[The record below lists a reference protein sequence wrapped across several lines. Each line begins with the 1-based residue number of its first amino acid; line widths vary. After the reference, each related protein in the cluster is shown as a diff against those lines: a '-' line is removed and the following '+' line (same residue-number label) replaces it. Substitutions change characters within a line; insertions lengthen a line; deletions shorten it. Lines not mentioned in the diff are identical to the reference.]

1 MFLQQESG
9 GINNRR
15 IMSILILSLC
25 IVALILQI
33 VRFKINP
40 FIAFI
45 TTSLLAGLT
54 LGVPVDKL
62 ANTIQKGFGDMLGSI
77 TLIIIFGTCIGKL
90 TVSSGAAS
98 VIADT
103 VMKWTGEKYVR
114 LGLMI
119 TGFIVGIPLFYS
131 VGFILLVPLIFS
143 VAYQFKLSKVYIAI
157 PMLASLSVAHGFLP
171 PHPSPM
177 ALNSMLHADV
187 GLVLIYGIIIA
198 IPILF
203 IAGLLFSNTLK
214 NIKTTETSA
223 FNSTMS
229 ASAIQS
235 EKPGFGI
242 SIFSSLFPVF
252 GLSVTTLL
260 PLIWKNEYVS
270 LICKTIGEPAIIMLL
285 SLVICTYTL
294 GIRTGKDMK
303 AIMSEFTEAIKDVIL
318 IILIIGGAGSLKEIM
333 MVSGVSQTIV
343 ESLSQINVHPYLLA
357 WLMAAL
363 IRICVGSATA
373 AGLMTAGVLLPM
385 LQMSSLDPNL
395 LVLAIGAG
403 SLMCSH
409 VNDPGFWLF
418 KEYFGTSMKD
428 TVRSWTVME
437 SLVSVLGIVFIFILN
452 TIIH

>member
-1 MFLQQESG
+1 M
-9 GINNRR
+9 N
-15 IMSILILSLC
+15 ILILSLC
-25 IVALILQI
+25 IIVLVLQI

-54 LGVPVDKL
+54 LGVPVEKL
-62 ANTIQKGFGDMLGSI
+62 ADTIQKGFGDMLGSI

-114 LGLMI
+114 LGLLI

-143 VAYQFKLSKVYIAI
+143 VAYQFKLPKVYIAI

-177 ALNSMLHADV
+177 ALNSMLHADI
-187 GLVLIYGIIIA
+187 GLVLVYGIIIA
-198 IPILF
+198 IPTLL

-214 NIKTTETSA
+214 NIKTRETST
-223 FNSTMS
+223 FNVTMS
-229 ASAIQS
+229 TTASGTTRPA
-235 EKPGFGI
+235 FWI
-242 SIFSSLFPVF
+242 SITSALFPVF
-252 GLSVTTLL
+252 GLSITTLL
-260 PLIWKNEYVS
+260 PLMWNNEHVS
-270 LICKTIGEPAIIMLL
+270 TICKTIGEPSIIMLL

-294 GIRTGKDMK
+294 GFRVGKNMK
-303 AIMSEFTEAIKDVIL
+303 SIMDEFVEAIKDVVL

-333 MVSGVSQTIV
+333 IVSGVSQTIV
-343 ESLSQINVHPYLLA
+343 DNLSQINIHPYLLA

-373 AGLMTAGVLLPM
+373 AGLMTAGVLLPI
-385 LQMSSLDPNL
+385 LQLNNLDANL
-395 LVLAIGAG
+395 LVLSIGAG

-428 TVRSWTVME
+428 TLKSWTVME
-437 SLVSVLGIVFIFILN
+437 SLVSILGIVFIFILN

>member
-1 MFLQQESG
+1 
-9 GINNRR
+9 
-15 IMSILILSLC
+15 MSILILSLC

-143 VAYQFKLSKVYIAI
+143 VAYQFKLPKVYIAI

>member
-1 MFLQQESG
+1 
-9 GINNRR
+9 
-15 IMSILILSLC
+15 
-25 IVALILQI
+25 
-33 VRFKINP
+33 
-40 FIAFI
+40 
-45 TTSLLAGLT
+45 
-54 LGVPVDKL
+54 
-62 ANTIQKGFGDMLGSI
+62 MLGSI

>member
-1 MFLQQESG
+1 
-9 GINNRR
+9 
-15 IMSILILSLC
+15 MSVLILLLC
-25 IVALILQI
+25 IIVLILQI

-45 TTSLLAGLT
+45 TTSLLAGIA
-54 LGVPVDKL
+54 LGIPVDTL
-62 ANTIQKGFGDMLGSI
+62 AATIQKGFGDMLGSI

-98 VIADT
+98 VIAET

-114 LGLMI
+114 LGLLI

-143 VAYQFKLSKVYIAI
+143 VGYQFKLPKVYIAI

-177 ALNSMLHADV
+177 ALNSMLHADI
-187 GLVLIYGIIIA
+187 GAVLMYGVVIA
-198 IPILF
+198 IPTLL

-214 NIKTTETSA
+214 NIRTNDTGALGFTE
-223 FNSTMS
+223 N
-229 ASAIQS
+229 
-235 EKPGFGI
+235 ELEYPKVRPGFTV
-242 SIFSSLFPVF
+242 SIISSLFPVF
-252 GLSVTTLL
+252 GLTITTLL
-260 PLIWKNEYVS
+260 PLVWKDEYVN
-270 LICKTIGEPAIIMLL
+270 LVCKTIGEPSIIMLL
-285 SLVICTYTL
+285 SLIICTYTL
-294 GIRTGKDMK
+294 GFRVGKNMK
-303 AIMSEFTEAIKDVIL
+303 AVMEDFTSAIKDVIL
-318 IILIIGGAGSLKEIM
+318 IILIIGGAGSLKEVM

-343 ESLSQINVHPYLLA
+343 NSLMQINIHPYLLA

-363 IRICVGSATA
+363 VRICIGSATA
-373 AGLMTAGVLLPM
+373 AGLMTAGVLLPL
-385 LQMSSLDPNL
+385 LQLGGLDPNL
-395 LVLAIGAG
+395 LVLSIGAG

-428 TVRSWTVME
+428 TVKSWTVME
-437 SLVSVLGIVFIFILN
+437 SLVSVLGIAFIFILN

>member
-1 MFLQQESG
+1 
-9 GINNRR
+9 
-15 IMSILILSLC
+15 MSILILSLC